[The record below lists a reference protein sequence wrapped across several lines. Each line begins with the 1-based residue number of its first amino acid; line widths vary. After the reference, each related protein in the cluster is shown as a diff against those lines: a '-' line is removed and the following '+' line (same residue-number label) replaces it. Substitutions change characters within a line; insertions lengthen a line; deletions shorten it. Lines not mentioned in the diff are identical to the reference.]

1 MLSLF
6 PQLLDFGFYAP
17 TLLRVAIALL
27 ILVGSIHSFKHKKV
41 VALSVIKI
49 IASILLLIGLLTQLA
64 ALVLALAVIWEIW
77 QAKKRGDGHFHL
89 RYHLLKLAVLVAL
102 LLLGPGAWAF
112 DWPL

>member
-6 PQLLDFGFYAP
+6 PYLLDYSFFAP

-27 ILVGSIHSFKHKKV
+27 ILVGSTRSFKQRKV

-49 IASILLLIGLLTQLA
+49 SASILLLIGLLTQLA
-64 ALVLALAVIWEIW
+64 ALVLVLAIVFEIW

-89 RYHLLKLAVLVAL
+89 HYHLLKLAVLVAL